1 MVVIDNLASLVGAK
15 ILLIGGIQVG
25 SFVVE
30 MEDVEV
36 LVDCLRHVD
45 VLRVIEH
52 QVVVRG
58 ARHAVAVRI

>member
-45 VLRVIEH
+45 ILRVIEH

-58 ARHAVAVRI
+58 ARHTVAVRI